1 MPSRHPGRALRA
13 ALRAGIV
20 AAWCV
25 TVGCDGAPPAPSAVL
40 RGAGLDA
47 VLIRLPAEGGIVAA
61 YSADADSILWRSRM
75 PAPPLTAVLGFD
87 EFSGLLLARDTAG
100 HTISIDLRLGSVDRL
115 GMSALRGEVRSEGAA
130 VFGQDSAGRVVR
142 VTPVATWSWA
152 PPEPARHLVPLPD
165 GALLVVSEIPG
176 GTAIRRLI
184 PPETRVTDST
194 ELPTSRGVL
203 RTAAGDRLWVLTDGE
218 VLALRTRDLTPALA
232 IPLGDPVS
240 AIESTPSGD
249 RLFLASDRDALR
261 VIDRFAEREQGR
273 VSLPAPAT
281 ALRMDP
287 DGAYLLVR
295 TEDPAGIHV
304 VAIGTM
310 RVVATVPGEWRD
322 DLPAVTPQGQVIVAR
337 DGAIVILDIVTGR
350 EVRRIPG
357 GATDRWQLLRW
368 NGFRPRAAGLDRPVE
383 FEEADSAVEAA
394 AAAVPAMADA
404 PTSAPAASTTSW
416 TLSFATVVDQG
427 RAREMARAIVVEGRT
442 ARVVIGD
449 REGTPIYRV
458 LLGPYPTRDGAER
471 AGMLSGRAYWVFEG
485 TP

>member
-1 MPSRHPGRALRA
+1 MLI
-13 ALRAGIV
+13 LL
-20 AAWCV
+20 
-25 TVGCDGAPPAPSAVL
+25 GCEAAPPTPSAVL

-47 VLIRLPAEGGIVAA
+47 VLVRIPAAGGLVTA

-75 PAPPLTAVLGFD
+75 PAPPVTAVLGFD
-87 EFSGLLLARDTAG
+87 EFSGLVLARDTAG

-142 VTPVATWSWA
+142 VTPVATWNWA
-152 PPEPARHLVPLPD
+152 PPEPARHLIPLPD
-165 GALLVVSEIPG
+165 GALLVVSELPG
-176 GTAIRRLI
+176 GTGIRRLI
-184 PPETRVTDST
+184 PPETRTTDST
-194 ELPTSRGVL
+194 ELPAARSVL

-232 IPLGDPVS
+232 IPLGDPVR
-240 AIESTPSGD
+240 AMESTPSGD

-295 TEDPAGIHV
+295 TEDPAGIHI
-304 VAIGTM
+304 VAMGTM
-310 RVVATVPGEWRD
+310 RVVTTVTGEWRD

-350 EVRRIPG
+350 EVRRVPD
-357 GATDRWQLLRW
+357 GAADRWQLLRW
-368 NGFRPRAAGLDRPVE
+368 NGFRPRAASLDRPVE
-383 FEEADSAVEAA
+383 FEDPDSVAEGEAA
-394 AAAVPAMADA
+394 ARAASAVVDGPMPA
-404 PTSAPAASTTSW
+404 APAAATSW
-416 TLSFATVVDQG
+416 TLSFATVIDQG
-427 RAREMARAIVVEGRT
+427 RAREMAREIVIEGRT
-442 ARVVIGD
+442 ARVVIGE
-449 REGTPIYRV
+449 REGAPIYRV
-458 LLGPYPTRDGAER
+458 LLGPFPTRDAAER